1 MRVPLPKKNHV
12 YISSRLKF
20 TIIITF
26 KILGTICTKC
36 KGFSFFHGTCRQI
49 FPKRT
54 FGYVSTYRTSLL
66 CRRKLSIDALAPLHM
81 YTPSQLSASLS
92 LVPSFVLLPFPMSAS
107 LPLSSSSLSLLLLLP
122 LSLVFLYTLP
132 PA

>member
-92 LVPSFVLLPFPMSAS
+92 LSLLYPRSFSFPF
-107 LPLSSSSLSLLLLLP
+107 LCQPLFLSPLHRFLFCSFSLS
-122 LSLVFLYTLP
+122 
-132 PA
+132 A